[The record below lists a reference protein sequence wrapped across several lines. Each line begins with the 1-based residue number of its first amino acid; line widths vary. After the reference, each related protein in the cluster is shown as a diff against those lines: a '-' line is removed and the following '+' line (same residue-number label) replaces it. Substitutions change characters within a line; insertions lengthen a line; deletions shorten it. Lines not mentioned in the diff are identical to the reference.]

1 MRYKYKIGDTVLV
14 HNIAN
19 IGLDNK
25 IGIVID
31 RKHSCASAFIVRMST
46 KSTFTVRTNDYKLV
60 VCGIPDFPIWFS
72 ETSIRKFE

>member
-14 HNIAN
+14 HNVAN

-31 RKHSCASAFIVRMST
+31 RKHPKTRMGS
-46 KSTFTVRTNDYKLV
+46 NDYKLV

-72 ETSIRKFE
+72 ETSIRKLE

>member
-1 MRYKYKIGDTVLV
+1 MTYIRYKYKIGDIVLV

-19 IGLDNK
+19 IGLHNK

-31 RKHSCASAFIVRMST
+31 REHP
-46 KSTFTVRTNDYKLV
+46 TNRANYNEYKLV
-60 VCGIPDFPIWFS
+60 VCGISDFPMWFS